1 LHSNNCNLFSKILL
15 YQDEISNF
23 TRRPIM
29 IRNITA
35 ASLLA
40 LATALPLAL
49 PVQHANAQDALGGA
63 IIGGVI
69 GAGIGGA
76 ATGRAGGAIAGG
88 VIGAVLGASIADQM
102 QPRQRGYYYYQ
113 DDCWRRRGDGSYQR
127 TYRRYCG

>member
-1 LHSNNCNLFSKILL
+1 
-15 YQDEISNF
+15 
-23 TRRPIM
+23 M
-29 IRNITA
+29 IRNIA
-35 ASLLA
+35 VAGLLT
-40 LATALPLAL
+40 LATALPLTL
-49 PVQHANAQDALGGA
+49 PSQHANAQDALGGA

-88 VIGAVLGASIADQM
+88 VIGAVVGASIADQM

-113 DDCWRRRGDGSYQR
+113 DDCWRRRGDGSYVR